1 MPMQANGPMT
11 VGIRPA
17 DRPQQTG
24 KSGSVERR
32 DSGSSSAGFSPR
44 TDVAIK
50 TAVDDMA
57 GILSKISA
65 NSEEPVDAM
74 PKELQQVID
83 NVLKQAFS
91 YSETLGRGLGST
103 MESQRFSMDQLES
116 LARMLFQL
124 SSLAEKGYTVD
135 IPDSLSTLLQNLKGS
150 IGQETDQQLEPVIL
164 AKVAFAL
171 LDNAP
176 EDMLPKE
183 VQTLLAALSQQ
194 GQGSAIPQ
202 QTGTGETLGFLK
214 KLVDFLM
221 PRPASTEAASQGAGS
236 GQSAPGG
243 NTAQTQQSAQGGTA
257 AQTAQQTVA
266 RAGTPQM
273 AGARGQQP
281 GTTTPQGT
289 ASPQA
294 AAAQPGTTGSSQA
307 TAQGTAQG
315 QPAASPGNG
324 QASSTASGQQTGEA
338 AKAPQES
345 AVLQQGGAKA
355 APQPAGTTGAQQQAA
370 SQTAQGGEAK
380 GAGQPASSAQPGGN
394 PAETVAKG
402 AATNT
407 APQNAAP
414 QNSQP
419 GPLTTAMQ
427 QAKMAMMNEPMEN
440 SPQLMDSLKQL
451 AQTLVKDKA
460 VTGEAMQLLQNFVN
474 GKETVLSEKDAR
486 QLQLLIRVC
495 QQNVPATVQQAA
507 IQQNLPDLP
516 RLWAFMQLCDM
527 TATRK
532 MSADQLK
539 KAGKDVAVFI
549 QSMRG
554 SMGGDNMTADGARS
568 MNFMLPIFFGGVD
581 KYPAYIHVYDEN
593 TRDRYTGELRKETW
607 LRICMLTE
615 SIGAVEL
622 TSRVFN
628 GDQLDM
634 RVFFFDKDA
643 ADAFRED
650 LQNVRKSL
658 RGSKLKLHDFEVN
671 ASGERRF
678 L

>member
-24 KSGSVERR
+24 KSGAVERR
-32 DSGSSSAGFSPR
+32 EDGSSSASFSPR

-57 GILSKISA
+57 GILSKIST

-74 PKELQQVID
+74 PKELRQVID

-103 MESQRFSMDQLES
+103 MESQHFSMDQLES

-124 SSLAEKGYTVD
+124 SSLSEKGYTVD
-135 IPDSLSTLLQNLKGS
+135 IPDTLSTLLQNLKGS
-150 IGQETDQQLEPVIL
+150 IGQATDQQLEPVIL

-183 VQTLLAALSQQ
+183 IQTLLAALSQQ
-194 GQGSAIPQ
+194 GQGTVGQ
-202 QTGTGETLGFLK
+202 QQAGAGDSLGFLK

-221 PRPASTEAASQGAGS
+221 PRPASTEPATHGARS
-236 GQSAPGG
+236 GQGAPGG
-243 NTAQTQQSAQGGTA
+243 NTAQTQQSTQGGSA
-257 AQTAQQTVA
+257 AQTARQAGA
-266 RAGTPQM
+266 REGTPQM

-281 GTTTPQGT
+281 DATTPQGT
-289 ASPQA
+289 VSQQA
-294 AAAQPGTTGSSQA
+294 ASGQRGA
-307 TAQGTAQG
+307 TAGNQTASQSGTLG
-315 QPAASPGNG
+315 QPSAPQGNSPAGSPTG
-324 QASSTASGQQTGEA
+324 GQQTGEA
-338 AKAPQES
+338 GKAPQEG
-345 AVLQQGGAKA
+345 AVLQQGGAKT
-355 APQPAGTTGAQQQAA
+355 APQSAGMAGTQQQPAP
-370 SQTAQGGEAK
+370 QMTQGGEAK
-380 GAGQPASSAQPGGN
+380 GMGQPSGNTQPGGN
-394 PAETVAKG
+394 PAETMEKG
-402 AATNT
+402 ASSNP
-407 APQNAAP
+407 APQTSAP
-414 QNSQP
+414 QSGQP
-419 GPLTTAMQ
+419 GPLTAAMQ

-451 AQTLVKDKA
+451 AQTFVKDKA

-507 IQQNLPDLP
+507 IQQNMPDLP

-527 TATRK
+527 TAIRK

-554 SMGGDNMTADGARS
+554 SMGGDSMMADGARS

-634 RVFFFDKDA
+634 RVFFSDKEA
-643 ADAFRED
+643 ADTFRED

>member
-24 KSGSVERR
+24 KSGAVERR
-32 DSGSSSAGFSPR
+32 GDGSASTGFSPR

-50 TAVDDMA
+50 TAVNDMA

-65 NSEEPVDAM
+65 SSEEPVDAM

-116 LARMLFQL
+116 FARMLFQL
-124 SSLAEKGYTVD
+124 SSLSEKGYTVD
-135 IPDSLSTLLQNLKGS
+135 IPDSLSMLLQSLKGS
-150 IGQETDQQLEPVIL
+150 VGQATDQQLEPVIL

-171 LDNAP
+171 LDNPP
-176 EDMLPKE
+176 EEVLPKE
-183 VQTLLAALSQQ
+183 VQSLLATLSQG
-194 GQGSAIPQ
+194 GQSTQPIQ
-202 QTGTGETLGFLK
+202 GTGGDSLAFLK
-214 KLVDFLM
+214 KLVDFFM
-221 PRPASTEAASQGAGS
+221 PRPSAENAGGEAQTLSGRQQGTNASGSTGGGQTLQNGTSFPQGGQQATKGTFTPESPQSNGNASGASTQGAQPQQSPQGNGPAGQLQNTQQGN
-236 GQSAPGG
+236 GQSAPGSG
-243 NTAQTQQSAQGGTA
+243 TQQGEGAQGTGQGTA
-257 AQTAQQTVA
+257 APQQMA
-266 RAGTPQM
+266 RGTLSPQFAGQGQLGNGNSSGQGTPLMQM
-273 AGARGQQP
+273 ARG
-281 GTTTPQGT
+281 
-289 ASPQA
+289 
-294 AAAQPGTTGSSQA
+294 
-307 TAQGTAQG
+307 
-315 QPAASPGNG
+315 
-324 QASSTASGQQTGEA
+324 
-338 AKAPQES
+338 
-345 AVLQQGGAKA
+345 A
-355 APQPAGTTGAQQQAA
+355 APQQPSGTNAQAMVQQNGQGNATSLQLAENSDQQAA
-370 SQTAQGGEAK
+370 RGSNTPSLTA
-380 GAGQPASSAQPGGN
+380 
-394 PAETVAKG
+394 
-402 AATNT
+402 
-407 APQNAAP
+407 
-414 QNSQP
+414 
-419 GPLTTAMQ
+419 AMQ
-427 QAKMAMMNEPMEN
+427 QAKAALMNEPLEN
-440 SPQLMDSLKQL
+440 SPQMLQSLKNL
-451 AQTLVKDKA
+451 AS
-460 VTGEAMQLLQNFVN
+460 QLLQDNAVSGQATQLLQSFVN
-474 GKETVLSEKDAR
+474 GKESVLSEKDAR

-527 TATRK
+527 TAARK
-532 MSADQLK
+532 MSTDQLK
-539 KAGKDVAVFI
+539 KAGKDVALFI
-549 QSMRG
+549 HSMKG
-554 SMGGDNMTADGARS
+554 SMGGDNLVADGTRS

-634 RVFFFDKDA
+634 RVFFSDKDA

-650 LQNVRKSL
+650 LQNVRRSL

-671 ASGERRF
+671 ATGERRF